1 MRNIASR
8 SFKVVIYATL
18 GLLLAAAAITVALEW
33 TPSSVSVARVTVYE
47 FELDM
52 FKTILAGFI
61 VAMLG
66 VLIPAVASEAKERH
80 EQRKESR
87 AAYSEAKTGVDYLKL
102 RLAASDFKDAA
113 AALQSVHYH
122 KHLAQLFDDLPE
134 WIRMRYG
141 EDTTPDDWDI
151 MLYKQLFDARVVLE
165 QNAGSWDDLA
175 PDERI
180 ALLDEALPTIS
191 LLPLE
196 DSAP

>member
-8 SFKVVIYATL
+8 SFKVVVYATIV
-18 GLLLAAAAITVALEW
+18 LLLGAIAIAVALEMM
-33 TPSSVSVARVTVYE
+33 PSSVSVARVPVYA

-102 RLAASDFKDAA
+102 RLAASNFKDAS

-122 KHLAQLFDDLPE
+122 KHLAQLFEDLPE

-141 EDTTPDDWDI
+141 DDTTPDDWDVL
-151 MLYKQLFDARVVLE
+151 LYRQLFDARFVLE
-165 QNAGSWDDLA
+165 QNAGRWDGLD
-175 PDERI
+175 PGERI
-180 ALLDEALPTIS
+180 ALLDKALPTIS
-191 LLPLE
+191 LLP
-196 DSAP
+196 PK

>member
-8 SFKVVIYATL
+8 SFKATICATL
-18 GLLLAAAAITVALEW
+18 VLLLVAVAITVALEAM
-33 TPSSVSVARVTVYE
+33 PSNTSVARAPVYQ

-66 VLIPAVASEAKERH
+66 VLIPAVASEAKERN

-102 RLAASDFKDAA
+102 RLAASQFRDAS

-122 KHLAQLFDDLPE
+122 KHLAQLFEDLPE

-141 EDTTPDDWDI
+141 EDTTPDDWDEL
-151 MLYKQLFDARVVLE
+151 LYKQLFDARVVLE
-165 QNAGSWDDLA
+165 QNAGRWDELNPGA
-175 PDERI
+175 RVE
-180 ALLDEALPTIS
+180 LLDKALPTVS
-191 LLPLE
+191 LLP
-196 DSAP
+196 PK